1 MTVEKQWYEKATTY
15 AVSTEIYLPFS
26 NYTVESLFYFY
37 LPCFHRYCLDETLH
51 HGYIK
56 KMVIISQR
64 SLSRFRDVKNIFFA
78 LFKGKRCNSW
88 KHTIPCYTEQV
99 VKISLSCSTL
109 YQISPILQQ
118 PSVSKRGDGDISIS
132 SIYCSQNTSQPNI
145 VKKYYIFFFQRILL
159 FW

>member
-26 NYTVESLFYFY
+26 NFTVDSLFYFY

-56 KMVIISQR
+56 KWWLFLNGL
-64 SLSRFRDVKNIFFA
+64 LSRFRDVKNIFFSHCSM
-78 LFKGKRCNSW
+78 RTW

-109 YQISPILQQ
+109 YQISPVLQQ

-145 VKKYYIFFFQRILL
+145 VKKCYLFSFQRILL